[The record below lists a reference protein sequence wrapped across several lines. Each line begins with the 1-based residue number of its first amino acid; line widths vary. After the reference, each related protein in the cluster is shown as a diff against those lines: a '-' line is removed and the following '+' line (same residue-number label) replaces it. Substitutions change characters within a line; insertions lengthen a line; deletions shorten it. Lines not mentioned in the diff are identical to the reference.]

1 MKSKLLALICL
12 VLLFFAFS
20 LQAQTWRQFT
30 KADGLPSDTFFTMI
44 NDREGNIWVGM
55 PHAISRI
62 NGGIINQTFQI
73 SQYGVRFLM
82 ESSDGSIWVPT
93 RPRLYRYD
101 TNMKQQSFIQMRREW
116 FYTML
121 EVADGTL
128 WGASYGMGGSRNL
141 WKFDDGQWEWVDSIE
156 ANVKQMLEDKAGN
169 LW

>member
-1 MKSKLLALICL
+1 
-12 VLLFFAFS
+12 
-20 LQAQTWRQFT
+20 
-30 KADGLPSDTFFTMI
+30 MI
-44 NDREGNIWVGM
+44 NDREGKIWVGIS
-55 PHAISRI
+55 HAISRI
-62 NGGIINQTFQI
+62 NGGIINQTFRI

-141 WKFDDGQWEWVDSIE
+141 WKFDDEQWEWVDSIE